1 MMRASFSYFMIGG
14 LLLLFTTILA
24 CKPKKLENG
33 RAIAEE
39 VERRTVKRF
48 TEKQILAEA
57 KRFGDSLTYFADSLL
72 QVRVPGSLA
81 QGGLAAAIKKYPPEK
96 YPEVK
101 AFADKYAAH
110 LQRRKSETTGGN
122 LKAAQVK
129 NDSQTE
135 ILYTKPIFLNQEYCL
150 TCHGPAVANADK
162 QLLLQHFPDFNAT
175 GYSAGEQIGEWYLPI
190 ARKGILENLTLRGMK
205 KQRPRSEKQ

>member
-1 MMRASFSYFMIGG
+1 MMRASFSYFMMGG
-14 LLLLFTTILA
+14 LLFFFTTILA

-72 QVRVPGSLA
+72 DARLQESLA
-81 QGGLAAAIKKYPPEK
+81 SGGVAAGLKKYPPEK

-101 AFADKYAAH
+101 AFAAKYGAN
-110 LQRRKSETTGGN
+110 LQRGKNVPETKKSDE
-122 LKAAQVK
+122 AQISPL
-129 NDSQTE
+129 SQTE
-135 ILYTKPIFLNQEYCL
+135 ILYTTPIFLNQEYCL

-162 QLLLQHFPDFNAT
+162 KLLLQHFPDFNAT
-175 GYSAGEQIGEWYLPI
+175 SYSAGEQIGEWYLPI

-205 KQRPRSEKQ
+205 EPRPRSEKQ

>member
-14 LLLLFTTILA
+14 LLLFFTTILA

-72 QVRVPGSLA
+72 DVRLQESLA
-81 QGGLAAAIKKYPPEK
+81 SGGVAAGLKNYPPEK

-101 AFADKYAAH
+101 AFAAKYGAN
-110 LQRRKSETTGGN
+110 LQREKNVPETKN
-122 LKAAQVK
+122 SDEAQISPL
-129 NDSQTE
+129 SQTE

-205 KQRPRSEKQ
+205 KPRPRSEKQ